1 MGCFFVVVV
10 VKNDERWQIHSL
22 PLFKQIAH
30 IWQSCKNIPPVI
42 QYLAICPNALV
53 YSLF

>member
-42 QYLAICPNALV
+42 QYLTICPNALV